1 MITDKA
7 LSDFRYWLY
16 SSENIRY
23 NKFLDLKELI
33 QNEFILQWIS
43 QVDSYY
49 TNVVL
54 VTNLQA
60 FDYQEAKRLTIDL
73 FNYNYNKD

>member
-1 MITDKA
+1 MITDKT

-16 SSENIRY
+16 SSQNIRY

-43 QVDSYY
+43 TTDEYY
-49 TNVVL
+49 INVVL

-60 FDYQEAKRLTIDL
+60 FDYQTAKQKTIEL
-73 FNYNYNKD
+73 FNYHYNKK